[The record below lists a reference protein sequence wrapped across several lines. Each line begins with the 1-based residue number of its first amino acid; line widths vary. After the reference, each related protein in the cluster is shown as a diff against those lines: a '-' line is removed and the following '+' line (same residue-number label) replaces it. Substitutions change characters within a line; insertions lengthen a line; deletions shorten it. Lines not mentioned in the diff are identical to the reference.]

1 LLRLVDI
8 APLSTRRCLS
18 KLKLPKSTYYRWLHR
33 QTLQDDS
40 PTPKRVWNR
49 LTADE
54 EAVVMAYAL
63 LDTALSPREL
73 AFTITDSG
81 SFSVSESTVYRILKR
96 AGLTRQYPQ
105 SVKAAKEYHRKTTR
119 VNELWQTD
127 LTELVLPDWG
137 KHVLGGVVDDF
148 SRFPLVFRRLRSAKG
163 DAVQELIA
171 EAVAFTGMETVPRC
185 ERVHLLS
192 DNGACYVWDGLKV
205 YLKSLGIKHIF
216 SMRNHPQTN
225 GKIERL
231 NRTVKDQLT
240 LIVHASPEAF
250 DRALEAFLQWYRY
263 EHYHEGIGNLHPAD
277 VYYGR
282 ADAILMQRKAL
293 QKATKKARKQAN
305 LKPKSNPKNPR
316 KKRHLH
322 QKSLQ

>member
-1 LLRLVDI
+1 LRLVDT
-8 APLSTRRCLS
+8 APLSVRRCL
-18 KLKLPKSTYYRWLHR
+18 KQLKLAKSTYYRWLHR
-33 QTLQDDS
+33 QTLQDHS
-40 PTPKRVWNR
+40 PAPKRVWNQLR
-49 LTADE
+49 DE
-54 EAVVMAYAL
+54 EVGTILVYAL
-63 LDTALSPREL
+63 AYEDLSPREL
-73 AFTITDSG
+73 AFKITDEG
-81 SFSVSESTVYRILKR
+81 FFSVSESTVYRILKR
-96 AGLTRQYPQ
+96 EGLTRQYPTIIP
-105 SVKAAKEYHRKTTR
+105 AAKEYHHKTTR

-127 LTELVLPDWG
+127 LTELVLPGWG
-137 KHVLGGVVDDF
+137 KHVLGGVVDDH

-171 EAVAFTGMETVPRC
+171 EAVAFTGMENVPRC

-192 DNGACYVWDGLKV
+192 DNGACYKWGVFNA

-240 LIVHASPEAF
+240 LIVHSSPEAF

-282 ADAILMQRKAL
+282 ADAILEQRKQL
-293 QKATKKARKQAN
+293 KEHTKKARKRAN
-305 LKPKSNPKNPR
+305 LKPTKNPR
-316 KKRHLH
+316 KNQHLRAKTLH
-322 QKSLQ
+322 

>member
-1 LLRLVDI
+1 V
-8 APLSTRRCLS
+8 RRCL
-18 KLKLPKSTYYRWLHR
+18 KQLKLPKSTYYRWLHR
-33 QTLQDDS
+33 QTLQDQ
-40 PTPKRVWNR
+40 PCAPQRVWNR
-49 LTADE
+49 LQDAEVATIL
-54 EAVVMAYAL
+54 AYAL
-63 LDTALSPREL
+63 EYEDLSPREL
-73 AFTITDSG
+73 AFKITDEG

-96 AGLTRQYPQ
+96 EGLTRQYPTIIP
-105 SVKAAKEYHRKTTR
+105 AAKEYHRKTTR

-127 LTELVLPDWG
+127 LTEVVLPGWG

-171 EAVAFTGMETVPRC
+171 EAVAFTGMENVPRC

-192 DNGACYVWDGLKV
+192 DNGACYIWDGLKV
-205 YLKSLGIKHIF
+205 YLKSLGIRHIF

-240 LIVHASPEAF
+240 LIVRASPEAF
-250 DRALEAFLQWYRY
+250 DRALEAFLQWYRD

-282 ADAILMQRKAL
+282 ADAILEQRKHL
-293 QKATKKARKQAN
+293 KEQTKKARKKAN
-305 LKPKSNPKNPR
+305 LTPQKNSR
-316 KKRHLH
+316 KNRHLRAKTLH
-322 QKSLQ
+322 

>member
-1 LLRLVDI
+1 MRLVDI
-8 APLSTRRCLS
+8 APLSVRRCLK

-33 QTLQDDS
+33 QTLQDQC

-49 LTADE
+49 LRDE
-54 EAVVMAYAL
+54 EAGTILVYAL
-63 LDTALSPREL
+63 AYQDLSPREL
-73 AFTITDSG
+73 AFKITDEG
-81 SFSVSESTVYRILKR
+81 SFSVSESTVYRLLKR
-96 AGLTRQYPQ
+96 HDLTRRYPTI
-105 SVKAAKEYHRKTTR
+105 VPAAKEYHRKTTR

-127 LTELVLPDWG
+127 LTELVLPGWG

-171 EAVAFTGMETVPRC
+171 EAVAKTGMENVPRV

-192 DNGACYVWDGLKV
+192 DNGACYKWGAFNA

-250 DRALEAFLQWYRY
+250 DRALEAFLHWYRY

-277 VYYGR
+277 VFFGR
-282 ADAILMQRKAL
+282 AEAVLEQRKQL
-293 QKATKKARKQAN
+293 KEQTKKARKKAN
-305 LKPKSNPKNPR
+305 LKNPKNPR
-316 KKRHLH
+316 KNRHLRAKTLH
-322 QKSLQ
+322 

>member
-1 LLRLVDI
+1 VET
-8 APLSTRRCLS
+8 APMSQRRCLK
-18 KLKLPKSTYYRWLHR
+18 KLKLPKSTYYRW
-33 QTLQDDS
+33 QNQS
-40 PTPKRVWNR
+40 PLTDRPSTPRRVWNR
-49 LTADE
+49 LLE
-54 EAVVMAYAL
+54 NEVMTVMIYAL
-63 LDTALSPREL
+63 EYQDLSAREL
-73 AFTITDSG
+73 AFKITDEG
-81 SFSVSESTVYRILKR
+81 GFSVSESTIYRILKR
-96 AGLTRQYPQ
+96 AGLMREWPTVVP
-105 SVKAAKEYHRKTTR
+105 AAKEYHRKTTR

-127 LTELVLPDWG
+127 LTELVLPGWG
-137 KHVLGGVVDDF
+137 KHTLGGVVDDH
-148 SRFPLVFRRLRSAKG
+148 SRFPIVFRRLRSSKG

-171 EAVAFTGMETVPRC
+171 EAIEKTGMLDVPRC

-192 DNGACYVWDGLKV
+192 DNGACYKWGVFNA

-250 DRALEAFLQWYRY
+250 DQALEAFLHWYSY

-282 ADAILMQRKAL
+282 ADAILEQRKQL
-293 QKATKKARKQAN
+293 QEQTKKARKKAN
-305 LKPKSNPKNPR
+305 LTPPKNPR
-316 KKRHLH
+316 KKRNLRT
-322 QKSLQ
+322 KTLQ

>member
-1 LLRLVDI
+1 LVDV
-8 APLSTRRCLS
+8 APLSIRRCLK
-18 KLKLPKSTYYRWLHR
+18 KLKLPRSTYYRWLHR
-33 QTLQDDS
+33 PTLRDQS
-40 PTPKRVWNR
+40 SAPKRVWNQLR
-49 LTADE
+49 DE
-54 EAVVMAYAL
+54 AAATILVYAL
-63 LDTALSPREL
+63 EYPDLSPREL
-73 AFTITDSG
+73 AFTITDEG
-81 SFSVSESTVYRILKR
+81 SFSVSESTVYHLLKKQ
-96 AGLTRQYPQ
+96 GLTRQYPTI
-105 SVKAAKEYHRKTTR
+105 VPAAKEYHRKTTH

-127 LTELVLPDWG
+127 LTELVLPGWG

-148 SRFPLVFRRLRSAKG
+148 SRFPLVFRRLRKAKG

-171 EAVAFTGMETVPRC
+171 EAVAFTGMENVPRH

-192 DNGACYVWDGLKV
+192 DNGACYKWSVFNT

-250 DRALEAFLQWYRY
+250 DAALEAFLHWYRY

-277 VYYGR
+277 VYFGR
-282 ADAILMQRKAL
+282 TDAILE
-293 QKATKKARKQAN
+293 ARK
-305 LKPKSNPKNPR
+305 
-316 KKRHLH
+316 
-322 QKSLQ
+322 